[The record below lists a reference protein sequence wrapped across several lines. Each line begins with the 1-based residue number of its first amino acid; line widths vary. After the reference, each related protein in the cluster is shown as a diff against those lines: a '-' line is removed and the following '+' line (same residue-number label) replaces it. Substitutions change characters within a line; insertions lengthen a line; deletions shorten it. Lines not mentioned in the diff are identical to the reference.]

1 MEFTVTQQLLNFR
14 CPNCEFSTLDTSLI
28 QKHLCQCLPSKDQ
41 NELGEEYK
49 PQIEAVL
56 CGETTDELVI
66 ELVEENVKA
75 ELDTKDVNVQIE
87 VDRLQQPKI
96 EAVICGDTAEILYEM
111 EDDNLEY
118 ENEMETDENCDPELE
133 TNVNK
138 EEGQVSQN
146 GRILQFEQLL
156 QSITLN

>member
-1 MEFTVTQQLLNFR
+1 MEFAVTQQLLNFR
-14 CPNCEFSTLDTSLI
+14 CPNCEFGTLETSLI
-28 QKHLCQCLPSKDQ
+28 QNHLLQCLPSKDQ
-41 NELGEEYK
+41 NEFEEDYK
-49 PQIEAVL
+49 PQSQIEAVL
-56 CGETTDELVI
+56 CGETADELVI
-66 ELVEENVKA
+66 DLVEENVKA
-75 ELDTKDVNVQIE
+75 VLDTKDVNVKIE

-96 EAVICGDTAEILYEM
+96 EAVICGETAEILYEM

-146 GRILQFEQLL
+146 GRILQFLP
-156 QSITLN
+156 